1 MSDSVHH
8 RVTVTVALLLVLVQG
23 CAAGPDF
30 KPPQAPASTRYT
42 QADPATHALDDG
54 AEEQLLSADAAV
66 SRRWWEAFRSSALD
80 SVIDLGLASSPTLE
94 SARATLAQANEVLV
108 AAQGPTYPQLT
119 VAASASRGNSTTAR
133 TGSSGRNQLGVG
145 PALSYTPDLA
155 GGIAR
160 RIEQAHAQVDYQ
172 RMQWAVAYLALTG
185 NTVLQA
191 IALASANEQ
200 IASAQDIIA
209 VDLRNRE
216 LVQLSNLAGKSSQLD
231 ALTAESQLA
240 TDRALLPPLQQQA
253 SVAGHTLAVLAG
265 QSPGNWSPP
274 AFDLTMLA
282 LPRALPL
289 SLPSGLVHRRP
300 DIMAAEAQLHAANAA
315 IGIASAQLYPAVT
328 LSASGTL
335 AAASAGALLSP
346 GSDVWSLAA
355 GLLAPVFDGHTLA
368 AQRAAAIDAYA
379 ALLANYRQTV
389 LQAYAEVASVLEALQ
404 HDAALLDAQRR
415 AYTVARTA
423 LDLTQQSYQAGQA
436 SLLQLLDAQRIYQQ
450 ARLGLARAR
459 AQRYSDTAQF
469 FIVMGGAALL
479 QPAY

>member
-1 MSDSVHH
+1 MSDSAH
-8 RVTVTVALLLVLVQG
+8 RRMTAALLLVLVQG

-66 SRRWWEAFRSSALD
+66 SLRWWEAFRSSALD

-94 SARATLAQANEVLV
+94 SARATLAQASEVLV

-119 VAASASRGNSTTAR
+119 IAASASRGNGAPAR
-133 TGSSGRNQLGVG
+133 TGSGGRNQLGVG
-145 PALSYTPDLA
+145 PALSYNPDLA

-160 RIEQAHAQVDYQ
+160 RIEQAHAQLDYQ

-185 NTVLQA
+185 NTVRQA

-200 IASAQDIIA
+200 IAAAQDIIA

-328 LSASGTL
+328 LSASWTV
-335 AAASAGALLSP
+335 AAGSAGALLSA
-346 GSDVWSLAA
+346 GSDVWSVAA

-415 AYTVARTA
+415 AYTVAQTA